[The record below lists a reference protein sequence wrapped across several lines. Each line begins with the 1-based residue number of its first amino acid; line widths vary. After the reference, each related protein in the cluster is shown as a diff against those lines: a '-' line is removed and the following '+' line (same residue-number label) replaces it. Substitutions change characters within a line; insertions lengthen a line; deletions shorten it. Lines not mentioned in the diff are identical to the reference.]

1 MTIFNPF
8 DLTIPPPNHFGF
20 GGLDRDLLAR
30 DREDCLDLVLNHPDT
45 RIVPLWNS
53 RNLFSETG
61 ETGATPVPAYLTP
74 KEAATLIDIF
84 KDPVYLGKQ
93 TDANTFISYLA
104 IDISSL
110 EEDEATNK
118 LASWGKFA
126 DLREIG
132 PLIDGVEGS
141 ILAYARGMMFWHNRN
156 GFCGVCGT
164 RTIATKGGHQRNC
177 TKKGCACLHF
187 PRTDPAV
194 IMLVNDGDRIL
205 LGRQKTWPDGLY
217 STLAGFVEPGETI
230 EHAVAREVYEEAGII
245 VNNIIY
251 QHSQPWP
258 FPSSLM
264 LGFTAEACTKIINFN
279 DAEIEDA
286 QWFSREELL
295 NFKVHEKFLPRKL
308 SVSRR
313 LIDDWLSEPL

>member
-1 MTIFNPF
+1 VKIFDPYE
-8 DLTIPPPNHFGF
+8 LTLRAPNHFSF
-20 GGLDRDLLAR
+20 GGLDRDVIS
-30 DREDCLDLVLNHPDT
+30 REESNCLDFVLERPET
-45 RIVPLWNS
+45 RIVPVWRSL
-53 RNLFSETG
+53 NLFSGALETG
-61 ETGATPVPAYLTP
+61 KTPVPAYLSTE
-74 KEAATLIDIF
+74 EATDLIKIA
-84 KDPVYLGKQ
+84 KNQVYLGKQ
-93 TDANTFISYLA
+93 NVANTLISYLA

-118 LASWGKFA
+118 LAPWGKFA

-132 PLIDGVEGS
+132 PLIGGIEGS
-141 ILAYARGMMFWHNRN
+141 ILAYARGIIFWHSRN
-156 GFCGVCGT
+156 GYCGVCGKV
-164 RTIATKGGHQRNC
+164 TIATKGGHQRNC

-194 IMLVNDGDRIL
+194 IMLVKDGDRVL
-205 LGRQKTWPDGLY
+205 LGRQKIWPAGLY

-245 VNNIIY
+245 VKDIIY

-264 LGFTAEACTKIINFN
+264 LGFTAEACTKKINLN
-279 DAEIEDA
+279 DAELEDA
-286 QWFSREELL
+286 QWFTRSEML
-295 NFKVHEKFLPRKL
+295 NFEEQEKFLPRKV

-313 LIDDWLSEPL
+313 LIDDWLYKN

>member
-1 MTIFNPF
+1 VKIFDPYE
-8 DLTIPPPNHFGF
+8 LTLRAPNHFSF
-20 GGLDRDLLAR
+20 GGLDRDVIS
-30 DREDCLDLVLNHPDT
+30 REESNCLDFVLERPET
-45 RIVPLWNS
+45 RIVPVWRSL
-53 RNLFSETG
+53 NLFSGALETG
-61 ETGATPVPAYLTP
+61 KTPVPAYLSTD
-74 KEAATLIDIF
+74 EATDLINIA
-84 KDPVYLGKQ
+84 KNQVYLGKQ
-93 TDANTFISYLA
+93 NVANTLISYLA

-118 LASWGKFA
+118 LAPWGKFA

-132 PLIDGVEGS
+132 PLIGGIEGS
-141 ILAYARGMMFWHNRN
+141 ILAYARGIIFWHSRN
-156 GFCGVCGT
+156 GYCGVCGKV
-164 RTIATKGGHQRNC
+164 TIATKGGHQRNC

-194 IMLVNDGDRIL
+194 IMLVKDGDRVL
-205 LGRQKTWPDGLY
+205 LGRQKIWPAGLY

-245 VNNIIY
+245 VKDIIY

-264 LGFTAEACTKIINFN
+264 LGFTAEACTKKINLN
-279 DAEIEDA
+279 DAELEDA
-286 QWFSREELL
+286 KWFTRSEML
-295 NFKVHEKFLPRKL
+295 NFKEQEKFLPRKV

-313 LIDDWLSEPL
+313 LIDDWLYKN